1 MGRGGQADCGTNC
14 SGLLAGGGL
23 EKGRE
28 VAVEFS
34 GGGVQRRGGVTG
46 SGGKQVRSS
55 EMIDGM
61 GGGQDRID

>member
-34 GGGVQRRGGVTG
+34 GGGVQRRGGLPVVEA
-46 SGGKQVRSS
+46 SKFEAVR
-55 EMIDGM
+55 
-61 GGGQDRID
+61 